1 MANDITT
8 AARRIT
14 RLLNSSEIAHLA
26 ARHGRITLYT
36 DESGSMLAWHPSSQ
50 YCGCNMDEV
59 RAEGDN
65 SPARFWSVRPGQRF
79 TQRDVQDELDYS
91 SNHVTV
97 AEALHSQH

>member
-26 ARHGRITLYT
+26 ARHGGITLYT
-36 DESGSMLAWHPSSQ
+36 DEGGFTLAWHPSNQ
-50 YCGCNMDEV
+50 HCDHNMDEV

-65 SPARFWSVRPGQRF
+65 SPARMWSVRPGQRF
-79 TQRDVQDELDYS
+79 TQRDVQDALDYS

-97 AEALHSQH
+97 AEALHSQY